1 MPIRPHILGFRRIG
15 AARELQLALE
25 SHWRCEMSEA
35 ALEATA
41 QQLRARHRAQQRD
54 TGLAYVTVG
63 DFAFYDQMA
72 SHIQLLGCGLP
83 RTST

>member
-1 MPIRPHILGFRRIG
+1 MPIRPRSLGFPRIG
-15 AARELQLALE
+15 AAREMQLALE
-25 SHWRCEMSEA
+25 SHWRGEMSEA

-41 QQLRARHRAQQRD
+41 QQLRARHRAQQSD

-63 DFAFYDQMA
+63 DFAFYDQVA
-72 SHIQLLGCGLP
+72 SHIQLSGCGLP